1 MRTLVLMLA
10 VMAVGLTAGCTSED
24 LAQLRGAAWD
34 VYYMARDA
42 AWYVYYW

>member
-10 VMAVGLTAGCTSED
+10 VVAAGLATGCTAEE

-34 VYYMARDA
+34 VYDMAHDV
-42 AWYVYYW
+42 AWHLYYW